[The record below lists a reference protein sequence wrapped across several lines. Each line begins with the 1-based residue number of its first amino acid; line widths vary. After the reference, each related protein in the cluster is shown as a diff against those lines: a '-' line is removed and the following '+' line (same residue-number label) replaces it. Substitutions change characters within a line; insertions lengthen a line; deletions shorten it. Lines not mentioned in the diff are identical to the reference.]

1 MEPACQK
8 VKPEHIFP
16 KLFNHAGERNNV
28 ISCPVN
34 YERNTPVFSP
44 INV

>member
-1 MEPACQK
+1 MHAHWS

-16 KLFNHAGERNNV
+16 KIFNHAVEGDNV

-34 YERNTPVFSP
+34 YEIHTPEFSP
-44 INV
+44 NNV